1 MDRGREQ
8 QLQTAGIVWERCGAI
23 ESLPRDNRAA
33 VALRLKQQQELV
45 DDAVRE
51 LAEEYE
57 AYKRDYADGDG
68 DGDGSDGD
76 DDDDDEW
83 DEEAAGKIPA
93 VLGLCRATSK
103 ALQKTR
109 TGVVPLVDEEDPENV
124 ALLDDLLESA
134 GQLSAHTDDLVA
146 ASYAPQDA
154 EAVSHA
160 AMQLA
165 SAGIP
170 YYSTC
175 WCIGHYAHCAHG
187 GRDDIISGLFARSR
201 DAAGKGTGRGGV
213 RGGRTRDRRRAGVP
227 GARSRTQS
235 RQAPPI
241 GDLKVAGPIK
251 PFVYIVYVRA
261 AIRQMGASPG
271 DEVLFTARAA
281 FHLYQCCGKW

>member
-1 MDRGREQ
+1 
-8 QLQTAGIVWERCGAI
+8 VWERCGAI
-23 ESLPRDNRAA
+23 DSLPRDNRAA

-51 LAEEYE
+51 LAEEYD
-57 AYKRDYADGDG
+57 AYKADHA

-76 DDDDDEW
+76 GDDGDGDGDDDDEW
-83 DEEAAGKIPA
+83 DEEAASKIPA

-124 ALLDDLLESA
+124 ALLDDLLESV

-160 AMQLA
+160 AVQLA

-170 YYSTC
+170 
-175 WCIGHYAHCAHG
+175 
-187 GRDDIISGLFARSR
+187 
-201 DAAGKGTGRGGV
+201 
-213 RGGRTRDRRRAGVP
+213 
-227 GARSRTQS
+227 
-235 RQAPPI
+235 
-241 GDLKVAGPIK
+241 
-251 PFVYIVYVRA
+251 
-261 AIRQMGASPG
+261 
-271 DEVLFTARAA
+271 
-281 FHLYQCCGKW
+281 